1 MGIGSLVCIVNLL
14 IASVADVLMGLGCQC
29 KGTKN
34 FSRQ

>member
-1 MGIGSLVCIVNLL
+1 MGIGYVICFVNLL
-14 IASVADVLMGLGCQC
+14 IASVADVLTGLGCQG